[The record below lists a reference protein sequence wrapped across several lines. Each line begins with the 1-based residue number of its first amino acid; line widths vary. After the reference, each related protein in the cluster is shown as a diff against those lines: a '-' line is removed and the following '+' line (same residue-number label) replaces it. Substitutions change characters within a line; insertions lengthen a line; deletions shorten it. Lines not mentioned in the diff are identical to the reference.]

1 MKTTAGENLIIL
13 LIKLSVLLSK
23 PAEFVPITVNTL
35 FVDLLSVLRDFL
47 FGGFKS
53 GLALQ
58 TSLFEG
64 VGGISL
70 GLKKG
75 TFLSQTHANIYSQTY
90 YICFEICRGVSLH
103 EHFCTSGRKSSVHDS
118 NRCIICL
125 CCFF

>member
-1 MKTTAGENLIIL
+1 MKNTAGENLLML
-13 LIKLSVLLSK
+13 LTKLSVLLSK

-75 TFLSQTHANIYSQTY
+75 TFLSQAHAKIYSQAY
-90 YICFEICRGVSLH
+90 YIWFEICRGVSLH
-103 EHFCTSGRKSSVHDS
+103 GHFLNIWPKEQCP
-118 NRCIICL
+118 
-125 CCFF
+125 